1 MYMLIDVIFKSGRY
15 IPQCMKITNIV
26 AVGYG
31 LFYILIEIYQL
42 MFKYVICFTLV
53 VKYF

>member
-1 MYMLIDVIFKSGRY
+1 MLIDVIFKSDTY
-15 IPQCMKITNIV
+15 LVV

-31 LFYILIEIYQL
+31 LFYILIEVYQL
-42 MFKYVICFTLV
+42 MFKYVIYFTLV